1 MFLCVS
7 QSHNKIEKLIAI
19 KKNSVEMLS
28 ITPITETM
36 LGTEQ
41 ESAPCC
47 LSRLSS
53 WTPDCHC
60 TTNEVLPVSSASSL
74 IGPLYIPVT
83 PVLELPVLASP
94 PITWMT
100 APYFNFRPL
109 CLPRSP
115 PVSPETRSHP
125 PLCSHRTCWL
135 NYNYLFTYFS
145 LSIVSRR
152 QGSLFYS
159 SAYYVSH
166 LEDSTSVFSE

>member
-19 KKNSVEMLS
+19 KKNSVEMLC
-28 ITPITETM
+28 ITPTMETM

-47 LSRLSS
+47 LSRPSS

-60 TTNEVLPVSSASSL
+60 TTNEALPVSSASSL

-83 PVLELPVLASP
+83 PVPCTFLELPVLASP

-115 PVSPETRSHP
+115 PVSPRLVHTL
-125 PLCSHRTCWL
+125 LCALTEL
-135 NYNYLFTYFS
+135 
-145 LSIVSRR
+145 V
-152 QGSLFYS
+152 G
-159 SAYYVSH
+159 
-166 LEDSTSVFSE
+166 